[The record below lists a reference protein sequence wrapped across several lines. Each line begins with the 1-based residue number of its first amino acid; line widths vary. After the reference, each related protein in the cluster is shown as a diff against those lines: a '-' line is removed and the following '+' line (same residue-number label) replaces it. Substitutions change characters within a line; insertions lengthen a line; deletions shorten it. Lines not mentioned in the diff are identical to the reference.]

1 MIVVAAGF
9 RVARTIGIETTLASP
24 WIRRRNG
31 AFFSELVASTAVAL
45 ELAARAFTI
54 TLIGVTA
61 GFRVA
66 RTIRTDTALGKL
78 TMSVSP
84 GSRGWLHESGS
95 VCDDEVAFSKA
106 NYGKEDGVASE
117 GGGQGHHDFVVYKD
131 ETK

>member
-1 MIVVAAGF
+1 LIVVAAGV

-31 AFFSELVASTAVAL
+31 AFSELVASTAVAL

>member
-1 MIVVAAGF
+1 LIVVAAGV
-9 RVARTIGIETTLASP
+9 RVARTIGIETT
-24 WIRRRNG
+24 
-31 AFFSELVASTAVAL
+31 
-45 ELAARAFTI
+45 
-54 TLIGVTA
+54 
-61 GFRVA
+61 
-66 RTIRTDTALGKL
+66 LGKL

-95 VCDDEVAFSKA
+95 VYDDEVAFSKA